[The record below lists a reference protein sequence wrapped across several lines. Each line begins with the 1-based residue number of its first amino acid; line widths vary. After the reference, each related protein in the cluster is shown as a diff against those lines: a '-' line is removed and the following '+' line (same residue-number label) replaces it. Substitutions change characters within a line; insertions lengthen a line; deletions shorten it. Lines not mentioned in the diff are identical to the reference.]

1 MRHEARPCYIAG
13 MRTLLIVLLLSALV
27 AGQPRARGARQGAPS
42 PAPSKITRVT
52 LYCSQGEELHA
63 VAPAGGGYRA
73 ISGPIGPCRDRGLL
87 SILAQEG
94 TLTPTVAKDRAEG
107 IVADVDQAFS
117 SLRSPLPAG
126 REITIQSEVMRLN
139 AQPVVVTA
147 PAKVIEKATTG
158 LKDTLKTQV

>member
-1 MRHEARPCYIAG
+1 MRHAARPCYIVG
-13 MRTLLIVLLLSALV
+13 MRTLLIVLLLSACV
-27 AGQPRARGARQGAPS
+27 AGQPPAGGTRQGAAP

-52 LYCSQGEELHA
+52 LYCSLGGELHA
-63 VAPAGGGYRA
+63 VAPVGGGYRA

-87 SILAQEG
+87 FILAQEG
-94 TLTPTVAKDRAEG
+94 TLAPTVAKDRADG

-126 REITIQSEVMRLN
+126 REIAIQSEVMRLN
-139 AQPVVVTA
+139 AQPVVVAA
-147 PAKVIEKATTG
+147 PAKVIEKATSG